1 MYSFAPI
8 RVLNLTIMGV
18 LKLSILDE
26 MLKKQES
33 EKPAKKYT
41 HISACS
47 CPCDCFI
54 KEGEIRMDIAQT
66 ASWNID

>member
-1 MYSFAPI
+1 
-8 RVLNLTIMGV
+8 MGV

-26 MLKKQES
+26 MRKKEEQDLKKS
-33 EKPAKKYT
+33 AKKYT